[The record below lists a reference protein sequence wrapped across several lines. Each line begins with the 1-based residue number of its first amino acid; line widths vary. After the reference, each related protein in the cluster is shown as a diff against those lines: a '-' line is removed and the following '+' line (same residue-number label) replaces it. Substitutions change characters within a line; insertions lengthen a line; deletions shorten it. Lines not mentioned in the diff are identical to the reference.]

1 MSIGS
6 TKKTIEIPGLCL
18 HPMFPWHQQLPG
30 CPVCS
35 NSLLLKLHKLSQAVL
50 SLTLLLVQAYKRNVH
65 AAPPQSSLIKAKAQT
80 CYVGAYTH
88 HQMTCVR
95 YELRTWCTSFRTPL
109 PFCGFFGQ
117 AEVSQAWPH
126 LPMYKWNLV
135 RLIVLEHPFWNLLG
149 SESPRAIQH

>member
-50 SLTLLLVQAYKRNVH
+50 SLTLLLVEAYKRNVH

-88 HQMTCVR
+88 HHVLT
-95 YELRTWCTSFRTPL
+95 TPHGEDDL
-109 PFCGFFGQ
+109 C
-117 AEVSQAWPH
+117 A
-126 LPMYKWNLV
+126 L
-135 RLIVLEHPFWNLLG
+135 
-149 SESPRAIQH
+149 